1 LKQYVRKGFVI
12 IKLVSDVELSDI
24 NQSIRL
30 LENLQETKFYE
41 SKLYQVNEMLEALLE
56 LKKAVKELSYDVDIE
71 DSEALQAIL
80 YDED

>member
-1 LKQYVRKGFVI
+1 M
-12 IKLVSDVELSDI
+12 VSDVELSDI

>member
-1 LKQYVRKGFVI
+1 MI